1 MPGTIKSSIGFGTL
15 LLDGIGDTIRVSLSD
30 DPVKEV
36 KVGNEILKSLGLR
49 NRGVKI
55 ISCPSCA
62 RQGFQVIDTV
72 KILEKKLSHIKTP
85 VTLSIIGCVVNGPGE
100 AAYTDIGIT
109 GGGKGNNMLYLS
121 GLQTEKVPT
130 ENIIEKVV
138 EEVQKKV
145 SELEKNKMIPRKTI
159 EDLIDKHSLLEKDLS
174 SGNIDKKIFAEKS
187 KEYSDLNEI
196 IHDTKK
202 YLSFEKDKKELEKII
217 DDISSDEELKKMA
230 KLELEEL
237 NEENKKNEKKLKL
250 FLLPKDEADKKNA
263 IIEIR
268 AGTGGLEASLFAA
281 DLFRMYEKV
290 SNKKKWSLELI
301 SISRSEAGGLKEV
314 IASIKGT
321 NIYSTLKYESG
332 VHRVQRVPD
341 TETQGRVHTSAATVA
356 VLPEAEEVDL
366 KINESDLRI
375 DVFRA
380 GGPGGQSVNTTDSA
394 VRITHIPTGLSVSQ
408 QDEKSQHKNKAKG
421 MKILRSR
428 LYELE
433 RSRID
438 LERSKDRKSKI
449 GTGDRSERIRT
460 YNFPQGRVTDH
471 RINLTL
477 HKLDEFLEGEVFD
490 EMIETLTLQA
500 QEESLSNL

>member
-1 MPGTIKSSIGFGTL
+1 
-15 LLDGIGDTIRVSLSD
+15 
-30 DPVKEV
+30 
-36 KVGNEILKSLGLR
+36 
-49 NRGVKI
+49 
-55 ISCPSCA
+55 
-62 RQGFQVIDTV
+62 
-72 KILEKKLSHIKTP
+72 
-85 VTLSIIGCVVNGPGE
+85 
-100 AAYTDIGIT
+100 
-109 GGGKGNNMLYLS
+109 
-121 GLQTEKVPT
+121 
-130 ENIIEKVV
+130 
-138 EEVQKKV
+138 
-145 SELEKNKMIPRKTI
+145 MIPKKTI
-159 EDLIDKHSLLEKDLS
+159 EELIEKHSILEKDLS
-174 SGNIDKKIFAEKS
+174 LGKIDKKLFAEKS

-196 IHDTKK
+196 IDDAKK
-202 YLSFEKDKKELEKII
+202 YISFEKDKTELEKII
-217 DDISSDEELKKMA
+217 NDQNSDNELLKMAEIELKD
-230 KLELEEL
+230 LQIQFE
-237 NEENKKNEKKLKL
+237 KNEKKLKL
-250 FLLPKDEADKKNA
+250 FLLPKDDADKKNA

-268 AGTGGLEASLFAA
+268 AGTGGLEASLFAS
-281 DLFRMYEKV
+281 DLFKMYEKV
-290 SNKKKWSLELI
+290 SHKKKWSLELI
-301 SISRSEAGGLKEV
+301 SISKSEAGGLKEV

-421 MKILRSR
+421 MKILRAR

-438 LERSKDRKSKI
+438 QERSQDRKSKI

-477 HKLDEFLEGEVFD
+477 HKLEEFLEGEAFD
-490 EMIETLTLQA
+490 EVVESLTLQA

>member
-1 MPGTIKSSIGFGTL
+1 
-15 LLDGIGDTIRVSLSD
+15 
-30 DPVKEV
+30 
-36 KVGNEILKSLGLR
+36 
-49 NRGVKI
+49 
-55 ISCPSCA
+55 
-62 RQGFQVIDTV
+62 
-72 KILEKKLSHIKTP
+72 
-85 VTLSIIGCVVNGPGE
+85 
-100 AAYTDIGIT
+100 
-109 GGGKGNNMLYLS
+109 
-121 GLQTEKVPT
+121 
-130 ENIIEKVV
+130 
-138 EEVQKKV
+138 
-145 SELEKNKMIPRKTI
+145 MIPQKTI
-159 EDLIDKHSLLEKDLS
+159 EDLIGRHSLLEKDLS
-174 SGNIDKKIFAEKS
+174 SSTIDKKSFAEKS
-187 KEYSDLNEI
+187 KEYSDLNEVI
-196 IHDTKK
+196 KDAKK
-202 YLSFEKDKKELEKII
+202 FISYEENRSELQKILGDKNSDVELI
-217 DDISSDEELKKMA
+217 KMA
-230 KLELEEL
+230 EIELEEL
-237 NEENKKNEKKLKL
+237 RLENEKNEKKLKL

-281 DLFRMYEKV
+281 DLFKMYEKV
-290 SNKKKWSLELI
+290 SSKKKWAVELI

-314 IASIKGT
+314 IASIKGS

-341 TETQGRVHTSAATVA
+341 TETQGRIHTSAATVA

-421 MKILRSR
+421 MKILRAR

-433 RSRID
+433 RSRIEQ
-438 LERSKDRKSKI
+438 ERSQDRKSKI

-471 RINLTL
+471 RINLTI
-477 HKLDEFLEGEVFD
+477 HKLEEFLEGEAFD
-490 EMIETLTLQA
+490 EMIESLTLQA
-500 QEESLSNL
+500 QEESLSNLK

>member
-1 MPGTIKSSIGFGTL
+1 
-15 LLDGIGDTIRVSLSD
+15 
-30 DPVKEV
+30 
-36 KVGNEILKSLGLR
+36 
-49 NRGVKI
+49 
-55 ISCPSCA
+55 
-62 RQGFQVIDTV
+62 
-72 KILEKKLSHIKTP
+72 
-85 VTLSIIGCVVNGPGE
+85 
-100 AAYTDIGIT
+100 
-109 GGGKGNNMLYLS
+109 
-121 GLQTEKVPT
+121 
-130 ENIIEKVV
+130 
-138 EEVQKKV
+138 
-145 SELEKNKMIPRKTI
+145 MIPQKTI
-159 EDLIDKHSLLEKDLS
+159 EELIQKHSILEKDLS
-174 SGNIDKKIFAEKS
+174 SGAVDKKLFAEKS

-196 IHDTKK
+196 VENAKK
-202 YLSFEKDKKELEKII
+202 YLSFDTNKIELEKILNEKV
-217 DDISSDEELKKMA
+217 SDKELKKMA
-230 KLELEEL
+230 ELELSDLKLEHQ
-237 NEENKKNEKKLKL
+237 KNEKKLKL

-281 DLFRMYEKV
+281 DLFKMYEKI
-290 SNKKKWSLELI
+290 SHKKKWVLELI
-301 SISRSEAGGLKEV
+301 SISKSEAGGLKEV
-314 IASIKGT
+314 IASIKGK

-356 VLPEAEEVDL
+356 VLPEAEEVDV

-394 VRITHIPTGLSVSQ
+394 VRITHIPTGISVSQ

-428 LYELE
+428 IYELE

-438 LERSKDRKSKI
+438 QERSKDRKNKI

-471 RINLTL
+471 RINLTI
-477 HKLDEFLEGEVFD
+477 HKLEDFLEGEIFD
-490 EMIETLTLQA
+490 EMIESLTLQA
-500 QEESLSNL
+500 QEESLNSL